1 MKHIITFILRLILSV
16 LLAVIISW
24 LFFKGIQ
31 PLKTAILAIIMLILA
46 YLFEYTKKRD
56 KIKNSKYQ

>member
-1 MKHIITFILRLILSV
+1 MKYVITFILRLALSV
-16 LLAVIISW
+16 LLAAIISW

-31 PLKTAILAIIMLILA
+31 PLKTPILAIVMLILA

-56 KIKNSKYQ
+56 KMKNVGH